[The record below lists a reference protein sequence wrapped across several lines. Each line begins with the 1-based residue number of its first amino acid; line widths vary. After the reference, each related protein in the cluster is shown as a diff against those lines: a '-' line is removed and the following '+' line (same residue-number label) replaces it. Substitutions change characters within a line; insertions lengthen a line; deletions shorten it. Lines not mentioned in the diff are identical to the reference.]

1 MSDLNKKK
9 EEKKDVV
16 SVMDKICVVIDL
28 EGFQVKSRG
37 GFQVRELGYCD
48 WRRVHAGSYRYQL
61 TGYVKD
67 LPKEEQA
74 TVSFVTKHVHG
85 LPYRAFIREN
95 ARPVEE
101 VKEDVRRLYERHRTS
116 ERYVVGYKG
125 GHVERDLLD
134 ELQIPSYDLEKDEC
148 PKFGRMERLQGVEGC
163 GHHKDPSKHHCAVVE
178 CVHFVNW
185 MRQQSG
191 LSFQTADK
199 FAWKEKI

>member
-85 LPYRAFIREN
+85 LPYRAF
-95 ARPVEE
+95 
-101 VKEDVRRLYERHRTS
+101 
-116 ERYVVGYKG
+116 YKG
-125 GHVERDLLD
+125 KCLTR
-134 ELQIPSYDLEKDEC
+134 
-148 PKFGRMERLQGVEGC
+148 
-163 GHHKDPSKHHCAVVE
+163 
-178 CVHFVNW
+178 
-185 MRQQSG
+185 
-191 LSFQTADK
+191 
-199 FAWKEKI
+199 